1 VAETPLGK
9 LARLLGGVALTQ
21 GRLGHQVLGQLLI
34 SNTTAVELA
43 GANVAIAATA
53 RRRNVFT
60 QAAVGTAA
68 PALAVHGIARRE
80 AKRLERISQASADAL
95 RQEEA
100 KLQSGWAELRR
111 RRKEDAPPQDSRI
124 CEMEREIQQLR
135 ADVAELRRRLD
146 ERATD
151 VGEPEPPPLR
161 AVTRE
166 IEPVEPE
173 SEIDPEPEPTPDPI
187 LYISARPADPVP
199 APNPAPAPAEP
210 EIDDHPLPSS
220 PAISKRAAKNSSK
233 PRGKGSKRK

>member
-1 VAETPLGK
+1 MAETPLGK
-9 LARLLGGVALTQ
+9 LARLIGGVALTQ

-34 SNTTAVELA
+34 TNTTAVELA

-80 AKRLERISQASADAL
+80 AKRLERISRASADAL

-111 RRKEDAPPQDSRI
+111 RRKEEPPTQDTRI

-146 ERATD
+146 EQN
-151 VGEPEPPPLR
+151 GESAPPPLR

-166 IEPVEPE
+166 IEPVEP
-173 SEIDPEPEPTPDPI
+173 DPEPDPI
-187 LYISARPADPVP
+187 LYISPEPP
-199 APNPAPAPAEP
+199 PQSEP
-210 EIDDHPLPSS
+210 EPELPTS
-220 PAISKRAAKNSSK
+220 PAISKRAAKRSTK
-233 PRGKGSKRK
+233 PRGKGSKRR

>member
-9 LARLLGGVALTQ
+9 LARLIGGVALTQ

-34 SNTTAVELA
+34 TNTTAVELA

-60 QAAVGTAA
+60 QAAIGTAA

-80 AKRLERISQASADAL
+80 AKRLERFSQASAEAL

-111 RRKEDAPPQDSRI
+111 RRKEEAPIDDSRMA
-124 CEMEREIQQLR
+124 EMEREIQRLR
-135 ADVAELRRRLD
+135 ADVAELHRRLD
-146 ERATD
+146 ERLGEPA
-151 VGEPEPPPLR
+151 EPEPPPLR

-166 IEPVEPE
+166 IEPVEAE
-173 SEIDPEPEPTPDPI
+173 AEPEPTPDPI
-187 LYISARPADPVP
+187 LYISARPTDPVP
-199 APNPAPAPAEP
+199 APDPSPAPSEP

-233 PRGKGSKRK
+233 PRGKGTKRK